1 MPAYKYTDSKGKK
14 RWYFQGSH
22 KGVHYCRRLWQGK
35 PMLTKVEAVNAE
47 YYYLSQLDYK
57 EANTPLQQMFL
68 YELWDEYVTTK
79 IIKDTT
85 KKHYEMFKNNYLKSI
100 GNTRLDA
107 LKPNLMIIWRNK
119 LSKKRITIE
128 FKNKVLS
135 MMRNLIQYGIDVYN
149 LPTNLLITLREPFK
163 DYAIKTNE
171 TKQVIYTDDEFN
183 KFLET
188 FDNSYLGQLYKLL
201 FSILYYTGLRIGE
214 LLALKWAEYKHDGKL
229 KIYQQW
235 QVINGVGQFLSL
247 KTQNSNRV
255 ITLDD
260 TTRQQLEDFIEL
272 SKRIVKNFDINW
284 FMFYGEKPY
293 SEQKIR
299 RICKEHSDLAKLP
312 HIKLHGLR
320 HSHATYLRNMGYDE
334 WSISQRLGNEPETA
348 SKVYIHASASDDEE
362 IAKKIK
368 RKS

>member
-1 MPAYKYTDSKGKK
+1 
-14 RWYFQGSH
+14 
-22 KGVHYCRRLWQGK
+22 
-35 PMLTKVEAVNAE
+35 
-47 YYYLSQLDYK
+47 
-57 EANTPLQQMFL
+57 
-68 YELWDEYVTTK
+68 
-79 IIKDTT
+79 
-85 KKHYEMFKNNYLKSI
+85 
-100 GNTRLDA
+100 
-107 LKPNLMIIWRNK
+107 
-119 LSKKRITIE
+119 
-128 FKNKVLS
+128 

-163 DYAIKTNE
+163 DYAIKIHE

-183 KFLET
+183 KFLGT

-214 LLALKWAEYKHDGKL
+214 LLALKWSEYKYDGKL

-235 QVINGVGQFLSL
+235 QVINGIRQFLSL

-312 HIKLHGLR
+312 HIKLHGIR

-334 WSISQRLGNEPETA
+334 WSISQRLGNESETA